1 MHRCSRMC
9 WKKRLNSDFI
19 VNLLN
24 RFCILTIIGIILYNT
39 LSYLSKKGT
48 VVSKEAEND
57 LQILMYVTL
66 HVFRLFLS
74 DELIS
79 KLLNILAVN

>member
-9 WKKRLNSDFI
+9 WKKWMNSDFI
-19 VNLLN
+19 VYLLN
-24 RFCILTIIGIILYNT
+24 RFVLDNT
-39 LSYLSKKGT
+39 LSYFSKKGT
-48 VVSKEAEND
+48 VVSKEAENG